1 MKLKDLG
8 KSLLSKAPAI
18 AAALGGPGGMV
29 ASVALSALSKAVL
42 GHDKGTPDEIGPLL
56 ATLTPEQ
63 SAELYKADKALQAEL
78 ARIDLR
84 RDELVIEDRNS
95 ARAREAGYLAA
106 GKPDVRGDV
115 LAFSAVAALAVSIG
129 LAFFVELTQDQQLLV
144 AGLIGSLTV
153 IVKDVY
159 SHHFGSSRGSESK
172 TDALMKMERGK

>member
-1 MKLKDLG
+1 MGIKELG
-8 KSLLSKAPAI
+8 KSLLGKAPAI
-18 AAALGGPGGMV
+18 AAALGGPGGMI

-42 GHDKGTPDEIGPLL
+42 GHDKGTADEIGPLL
-56 ATLTPEQ
+56 SALTPEQ

-95 ARAREAGYLAA
+95 ARNREANYLQA
-106 GKPDVRGDV
+106 GKRDVRGDV
-115 LAFSAVAALAVSIG
+115 LAFGAISALAVSIG

-159 SHHFGSSRGSESK
+159 SHHFGSSRGSENK
-172 TDALMKMERGK
+172 TAMLEARK